1 MAKADLPMN
10 STQETPSTEPVTE
23 LSEVA
28 TAFRSAFGPGFLAL
42 FWGGLRKVLKSDDK
56 NHIKIPQTN

>member
-1 MAKADLPMN
+1 MAKAAQPMN
-10 STQETPSTEPVTE
+10 TTQETPSTEPETE

-42 FWGGLRKVLKSDDK
+42 FWGGIGLWATGMITMMKMSSL
-56 NHIKIPQTN
+56 